1 MKKFEGMLLSCDM
14 DGTLLDD
21 NKQIPPDNIHALRYF
36 TEQGGRLSLATGRS
50 PYAVD
55 SYVAQLPVNAP
66 YSVMNGSLIC
76 DQYGQTMYCAGMPMQ
91 AKQMVEYALL
101 NNSQFGCEIFTAET
115 ALIRQMSDYTLH
127 HMYKLH
133 LDYVML
139 SDTQFAASSTEQ
151 WCTVNFTGEP
161 EQMTALAKA
170 LSAQYPGVFDITSSI
185 PTFCEITAVGVNK
198 GSALRYIAAHMPEIT
213 RVFAIGDSFNDESML
228 REAEISFAPANAEH
242 AVQQMA
248 DVVVSTNNHHAVADV
263 IAYLEGV

>member
-133 LDYVML
+133 LDYVTL
-139 SDTQFAASSTEQ
+139 PGFVPPSICGPCFWGKS
-151 WCTVNFTGEP
+151 
-161 EQMTALAKA
+161 ALAVLMKFHRFHH
-170 LSAQYPGVFDITSSI
+170 L
-185 PTFCEITAVGVNK
+185 
-198 GSALRYIAAHMPEIT
+198 
-213 RVFAIGDSFNDESML
+213 
-228 REAEISFAPANAEH
+228 
-242 AVQQMA
+242 A
-248 DVVVSTNNHHAVADV
+248 DHTVS
-263 IAYLEGV
+263 